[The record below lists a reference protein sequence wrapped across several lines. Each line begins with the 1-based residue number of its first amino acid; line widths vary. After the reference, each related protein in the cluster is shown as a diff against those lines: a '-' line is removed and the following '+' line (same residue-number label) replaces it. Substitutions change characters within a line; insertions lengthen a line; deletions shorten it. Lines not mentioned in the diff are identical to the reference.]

1 MSDSEDQVGVP
12 LLDDASSSAS
22 PPPDAAGKRKR
33 EDDAPTLSKRA
44 LKRQKMKKPKDT
56 GDATLDMERGIN
68 PAIGY
73 MDSKL
78 MADHIAQRTKRF
90 RPDVSL
96 VEAEDLHIP
105 ERAILDTT
113 TFSEARATDKLPA
126 FLEHFANGKRKKKLS
141 SAPNVKG
148 SPHTLVIAGAG
159 LRAAD
164 LTRVLRVYQTKDC
177 MVAKLFAKH
186 IKLKEALETVS
197 KARIG
202 IGVGT
207 PQRIIDLLEDG
218 MSLRAP
224 DGKRPE
230 EACADMLKVP

>member
-1 MSDSEDQVGVP
+1 MSDSEEQVGVP
-12 LLDDASSSAS
+12 LLDDYSDIGS
-22 PPPDAAGKRKR
+22 PAPNTAGKRKR
-33 EDDAPTLSKRA
+33 ENDVPTLSKRA
-44 LKRQKMKKPKDT
+44 LKRQKSQKTRDV
-56 GDATLDMERGIN
+56 GDATLDVENGLN
-68 PAIGY
+68 PAIAY

-96 VEAEDLHIP
+96 VETEDLHIP

-113 TFSEARATDKLPA
+113 TFSEPRTAERLPA
-126 FLEHFANGKRKKKLS
+126 FLEQFAGSKRKKKLS
-141 SAPNVKG
+141 SAPNAKG
-148 SPHTLVIAGAG
+148 SPHTLVVAGAG

-164 LTRVLRVYQTKDC
+164 LTRALRVYQTKDC

-186 IKLKEALETVS
+186 IKLKEAIETVS

-218 MSLRAP
+218 MLCCHIVSRFPALMYER
-224 DGKRPE
+224 
-230 EACADMLKVP
+230 